1 MLSFEQAWPKLNVA
15 ASIGDEITKEEAKQG
30 LRNGVFSFFSR
41 KNSAAIVASY
51 GDTLRIG
58 IAGGD
63 LDELQDIEEE
73 ICEYALQ
80 GGYTYIDII
89 GRVGWERV
97 LPDYERVAVV
107 LRKQVQ

>member
-1 MLSFEQAWPKLNVA
+1 
-15 ASIGDEITKEEAKQG
+15 

-80 GGYTYIDII
+80 GGYIYIDII